1 MFTLKQFHN
10 PTKGRLT
17 FEGVVDE
24 IVGMMEKDQQSEFE
38 VVVGTDSHASSGDHE
53 IDFVSAIVI
62 HRVGKGGRYFWK
74 RETEEGIY
82 TLRDKIYKEA
92 FLSFDLAKELMQQL
106 EEVTLLDYNLEI
118 HVDVGQRGKTKEIID
133 EVVGMIIG
141 SGFEV
146 RTKPDSYGASTVA
159 DKYA

>member
-1 MFTLKQFHN
+1 MSFS
-10 PTKGRLT
+10 
-17 FEGVVDE
+17 EVIDE
-24 IVGMMEKDQQSEFE
+24 IVEMMQSDQRSEYE
-38 VVVGTDSHASSGDHE
+38 IVVGTDSHAPSGNHE

-74 RETEEGIY
+74 RVTEDGIY

-92 FLSFDLAKELMQQL
+92 FLSFELAKEFMKKL
-106 EEVTLLDYNLEI
+106 EEETLLDYNLEI
-118 HVDVGQRGKTKEIID
+118 HVDVGQHGKTKEIID

-146 RTKPDSYGASTVA
+146 RTKPHSYGASTVA
-159 DKYA
+159 DKHT

>member
-24 IVGMMEKDQQSEFE
+24 IVGMMEKDQRSEFE

-92 FLSFDLAKELMQQL
+92 FLSFDLGKELMQRL

-141 SGFEV
+141 SGFDV

>member
-1 MFTLKQFHN
+1 M
-10 PTKGRLT
+10 GR
-17 FEGVVDE
+17 
-24 IVGMMEKDQQSEFE
+24 
-38 VVVGTDSHASSGDHE
+38 
-53 IDFVSAIVI
+53 
-62 HRVGKGGRYFWK
+62 
-74 RETEEGIY
+74 
-82 TLRDKIYKEA
+82 
-92 FLSFDLAKELMQQL
+92 L

-118 HVDVGQRGKTKEIID
+118 HVDVGQHGKTKEIID

>member
-1 MFTLKQFHN
+1 MSQYYN
-10 PTKGRLT
+10 PTEGRLS
-17 FEGVVDE
+17 FSEVIDE
-24 IVGMMEKDQQSEFE
+24 IVEMMQSDQRSEYE
-38 VVVGTDSHASSGDHE
+38 IVVGTDSHAPSGNHE

-74 RETEEGIY
+74 RVTEDGIY

-92 FLSFDLAKELMQQL
+92 FLSFELAKEFMKKL
-106 EEVTLLDYNLEI
+106 EEETLLDYNLEI
-118 HVDVGQRGKTKEIID
+118 HVDVGQHGKTKEIID

-146 RTKPDSYGASTVA
+146 RTKPHSYGASTVA
-159 DKYA
+159 DKHT

>member
-1 MFTLKQFHN
+1 MSFSEVIN
-10 PTKGRLT
+10 
-17 FEGVVDE
+17 E
-24 IVGMMEKDQQSEFE
+24 IVGMMQSDQRSEYE
-38 VVVGTDSHASSGDHE
+38 IVVGTDSHAPSGNHE

-74 RETEEGIY
+74 RVTEDGIY

-92 FLSFDLAKELMQQL
+92 FLSFELAKEFMKKL
-106 EEVTLLDYNLEI
+106 EEETLLDYNLEI
-118 HVDVGQRGKTKEIID
+118 HVDVGQHGKTKEIID

-146 RTKPDSYGASTVA
+146 RTKPHSYGASTVA
-159 DKYA
+159 DKHT

>member
-1 MFTLKQFHN
+1 MSFS
-10 PTKGRLT
+10 
-17 FEGVVDE
+17 EVIDE
-24 IVGMMEKDQQSEFE
+24 IVGMMQSDQRSEYE
-38 VVVGTDSHASSGDHE
+38 IVVGTDSHAPSGDHE
-53 IDFVSAIVI
+53 IDFVSAIVV

-74 RETEEGIY
+74 RVTEDGIY

-92 FLSFDLAKELMQQL
+92 FLSFELAKDLMKKL
-106 EEVTLLDYNLEI
+106 EEETLLDYNLEI
-118 HVDVGQRGKTKEIID
+118 HVDVGQHGKTKEIID

-159 DKYA
+159 DKHT

>member
-1 MFTLKQFHN
+1 MQFHN
-10 PTKGRLT
+10 PTKGNLS
-17 FEGVVDE
+17 FEKVVNE
-24 IVGMMEKDQQSEFE
+24 IVGMMEKDQRSEYE
-38 VVVGTDSHASSGDHE
+38 VVVGTDSHAASGDHE

-62 HRVGKGGRYFWK
+62 HRIGKGGRYFWK
-74 RETEEGIY
+74 KETEREIY

-92 FLSFDLAKELMQQL
+92 FLSFDLAKDVMERL

-118 HVDVGQRGKTKEIID
+118 HVDVGQHGKTKEIID

>member
-1 MFTLKQFHN
+1 LSFS
-10 PTKGRLT
+10 
-17 FEGVVDE
+17 EVVNE
-24 IVGMMEKDQQSEFE
+24 IVGMMSQDERSEYE
-38 VVVGTDSHASSGDHE
+38 IVVGTDSHAPSGSHE
-53 IDFVSAIVI
+53 IDFVSAIVV

-74 RETEEGIY
+74 RVSEDGIY

-92 FLSFDLAKELMQQL
+92 FLSFELAKKLMEKL
-106 EEVTLLDYNLEI
+106 EEETLLDFNLEI
-118 HVDVGQRGKTKEIID
+118 HVDVGQHGKTKELID

-159 DKYA
+159 DKHA